1 MHLIGVIEGL
11 QHMRKRDKLEVQS
24 QVTQTMMRSE
34 QEIENISLNG
44 MMQDQEDVTKRDAE
58 QKRENDIVEP
68 NELFAI
74 SVMTRKV
81 AIAGRAYVEWVLVK
95 RKR

>member
-1 MHLIGVIEGL
+1 M
-11 QHMRKRDKLEVQS
+11 
-24 QVTQTMMRSE
+24 MMRPE
-34 QEIENISLNG
+34 QDIKKILLDG
-44 MMQDQEDVTKRDAE
+44 MMEDQEDVTKRDAE
-58 QKRENDIVEP
+58 QGREDDIVEP